1 MSSPQVATGD
11 RIIDPMIALAG
22 CSTRQRI
29 VVAGSKSTEL
39 MLELHRRGYLLAAA
53 TGNCGR
59 PAAQYDVAL
68 VDWRRRTLHALETTM
83 DWLMNF
89 LSPRAVLVV
98 WVDAQKPAAN
108 ESLRA
113 SVAKRGFVIVH
124 GSFRPLLERV
134 SRWPSRRYDAP
145 SFACGWHLRAGNDN
159 PASRH

>member
-1 MSSPQVATGD
+1 MSSPQVTTGD

-29 VVAGSKSTEL
+29 VVAGSKSMEL
-39 MLELHRRGYLLAAA
+39 MLELHRRGFLLAAA
-53 TGNCGR
+53 AGNCGR
-59 PAAQYDVAL
+59 PTGQYDVAL

-83 DWLMNF
+83 DW
-89 LSPRAVLVV
+89 LVV

-124 GSFRPLLERV
+124 GTVHECGCALLA
-134 SRWPSRRYDAP
+134 RRSQAYPVQKA
-145 SFACGWHLRAGNDN
+145 A
-159 PASRH
+159 

>member
-11 RIIDPMIALAG
+11 RIVDPMITLAG

-29 VVAGSKSTEL
+29 VVAGSKSMEL

-53 TGNCGR
+53 AGNCGR
-59 PAAQYDVAL
+59 PTGQYDVAL
-68 VDWRRRTLHALETTM
+68 VDWRRRTLRSLEPTM

-98 WVDAQKPAAN
+98 WVDAQKPAAT

-113 SVAKRGFVIVH
+113 SVAKRGFVIVRGAVH
-124 GSFRPLLERV
+124 ECGCALLA
-134 SRWPSRRYDAP
+134 RRSQDYPVQKA
-145 SFACGWHLRAGNDN
+145 A
-159 PASRH
+159 